1 MEHKRRRRASA
12 AKDDAERIANM
23 ARFEAERPFFAKA
36 GKAAEPFLELEPD
49 NPLYDMTGREAA
61 KLNLS
66 SDGTA
71 ELTASQEYLASILSA
86 YDEKS
91 KKQRGVPLLY
101 AGAVMLRF
109 AEDGLRINAPA
120 LLIPARIERQSG
132 QDPAIARL
140 RFDDAEPNGPLF
152 DRLSRRFGFEPEWP
166 HDLREGIGGV
176 RAAFLALGKAVRP
189 GWGVYDE
196 AALSLFDLSKWHVYA
211 DSAARADQIALHPL
225 AGVLSAKTPYF
236 APVSLPDE
244 KEEEEPLALPL
255 FADSAQRNA
264 VRAVAAGNNLLLS
277 GKKGSGKTTA
287 GANAALNALFFGKTV
302 LFTAQSGERRKAFIE
317 LVEACGAKGF
327 CLELGGDGMEGTKAG
342 ENSAPG
348 SFVTSARKLCRLRK
362 RCDALSGPA
371 TAVRSCGLRFY
382 ELAEACAAFEGAPDG
397 VVFSDEVAASIR
409 RDTFVHMRDLCGQL
423 VHSGRAA
430 GHPSG
435 NPLAEIRQKLYSK
448 QVGEEVPPLL
458 KDAGRQAR
466 EAAAAAGLLCA
477 QWNLPK
483 PVKRAEFEQLCAMAG
498 AAAQWEKLPHQWL
511 GAEDMTAFL
520 AKVKE
525 LVTRGK
531 RVSETR
537 ARLLCTFAEPALA
550 ADAEAL
556 AAQWTEAEKSL
567 VTRATAQGKLF
578 KEITAML
585 RHGVRVERKQVPGLL
600 AAISAYQKELL
611 GLQRLL
617 PELSGLLGTFWK
629 DVYTD
634 WIKVEGYC
642 RIAQS
647 VNDALTQALGSPEA
661 CAALYRRAA
670 ESGDLS
676 AAKQYDSAWR
686 RLEQTRDE
694 LFELLDV
701 EDGFDSGETSYA
713 LVLEAAF
720 TRWNAC
726 GDKLK
731 DWMNWRL
738 DREKAVDAGLAAVV
752 EAYEKGL
759 PHDDLIPAFERGLY
773 LALAK
778 HSFDADPTLA
788 DFSAEAAN
796 AMLDGLCSLDEKVRK
811 EAKEAVAA
819 ALFDRMPKPAPEAAP
834 YSEQGMFQKAMAE
847 RDPGLIR
854 MFERMP
860 ALMPKR
866 FPVVVAFVSEAAR
879 LPKSAQFGLVIADEA
894 DALDAKEA
902 EGLLS
907 RGKTCLAI
915 DRGAGEEGSL
925 AEKLR
930 SIGMLETALDFDYSR
945 AKEAD
950 GWSEAV
956 RLSVKHTESAVFA
969 AMAGALADAGWQC
982 RFSAGQPQML
992 VMNQNRPLSPL
1003 VGVVADGPELKEL
1016 SLSDRELNRAQPLRR
1031 KGRGIFRFW
1040 YAQWWKDRAGV
1051 IRSLIELAEKAQEEA
1066 DREAAKRKAASAA
1079 EKLKEEAPSAK
1090 IAFSGEAAV
1099 RFAEEGGAE
1108 EGQKTGI
1115 GDPFA
1120 KTAAL
1125 GAAKFRPRPYVQAE
1139 LSLESLFGQD
1149 IFDPGR
1155 ALLLKAKLA
1164 GAIEQEAPIAK
1175 TLLVKRVLSA
1185 CGIKRAGSRM
1195 AKAVGDLAE
1204 ELDFPKTK
1212 DKDTGETFFW
1222 SHAEPPESYFAYR
1235 TVPAGEHRRDAREIP
1250 RQEAANAVCAALFGC
1265 GAVPDIQLAR
1275 EAAYLMGFLRLGVA
1289 LEEAMLRGVSEAR
1302 ARGCV
1307 ATGDGAR
1314 CRLADQQ
1321 A

>member
-1 MEHKRRRRASA
+1 
-12 AKDDAERIANM
+12 M
-23 ARFEAERPFFAKA
+23 ARFEAERPFFAKT
-36 GKAAEPFLELEPD
+36 GKTAEPFLELEPD

-61 KLNLS
+61 SLDLGADGAAVLS
-66 SDGTA
+66 P
-71 ELTASQEYLASILSA
+71 SQEYLASILSVH
-86 YDEKS
+86 DEKS
-91 KKQRGVPLLY
+91 KKRRGVPLLY

-120 LLIPARIERQSG
+120 LLVPARIERQSG
-132 QDPAIARL
+132 QNPATAHI

-152 DRLSRRFGFEPEWP
+152 DLLKRRFGFEPEWP
-166 HDLREGIGGV
+166 HDLREGPGGIN
-176 RAAFLALGKAVRP
+176 AAFLALKKAARP

-196 AALSLFDLSKWHVYA
+196 VVLSLFDLSEWHVYS

-225 AGVLSAKTPYF
+225 AGSISAKRPLF
-236 APVSLPDE
+236 GPVSLPDE
-244 KEEEEPLALPL
+244 KEEEPLALPL

-264 VRAVAAGNNLLLS
+264 ARAVAAGNSLLLS

-287 GANAALNALFFGKTV
+287 GANAALNALFSGKTV
-302 LFTAQSGERRKAFIE
+302 LFAADSGGRRQAFAE
-317 LVEACGAKGF
+317 LAEAYGAKGF
-327 CLELGGDGMEGTKAG
+327 CLDLSGGRAQNEKGGGD
-342 ENSAPG
+342 SAPE
-348 SFVTSARKLCRLRK
+348 SFVASARKLGRLRK

-382 ELAEACAAFEGAPDG
+382 ELAEACAAFAGAPDT
-397 VVFSDEVAASIR
+397 VVFPGEVASRIR
-409 RDTFVHMRDLCGQL
+409 RDTFVHLRDICGQL
-423 VHSGRAA
+423 VRSGRAV
-430 GHPSG
+430 GHPAG

-448 QVGEEVPPLL
+448 RVGEEVPDLL
-458 KDAGRQAR
+458 RTAKAQAGQAGS
-466 EAAAAAGLLCA
+466 AAALLCA

-511 GAEDMTAFL
+511 EAEDMTAFL

-525 LVTRGK
+525 LVSRGK

-537 ARLLCTFAEPALA
+537 TRLLCTFAEPALA
-550 ADAEAL
+550 ADVEAI
-556 AAQWTEAEKSL
+556 AAQWAEAEKSL

-600 AAISAYQKELL
+600 AAISAYQKELF

-617 PELSGLLGTFWK
+617 PELSGLLGSFWK

-642 RIAQS
+642 RVAQS
-647 VNDALTQALGSPEA
+647 VNDALTQALGSQEA

-676 AAKQYDSAWR
+676 AAKQYDAAWR

-694 LFELLDV
+694 LFGLLDV

-713 LVLEAAF
+713 LALEGAF
-720 TRWNAC
+720 ERWNGG
-726 GDKLK
+726 GDKLR

-738 DREKAVDAGLAAVV
+738 DREKAVDAGLAGVV

-759 PHDDLIPAFERGLY
+759 SHDELIPAFERGLY
-773 LALAK
+773 FALAR
-778 HSFDADPTLA
+778 HSFDSDPELSN
-788 DFSAEAAN
+788 FSAEAVN

-811 EAKEAVAA
+811 EAKDAVAA
-819 ALFDRMPKPAPEAAP
+819 ALSERSPKFSPEAAP

-847 RDPGLIR
+847 RDPSLIR

-860 ALMPKR
+860 ALMPRR
-866 FPVVVAFVSEAAR
+866 FPVVVASVSEAAR
-879 LPKSAQFGLVIADEA
+879 LPKSAVFDLVIADGA
-894 DALDAKEA
+894 DSLDAKKA

-925 AEKLR
+925 AERLR
-930 SIGMLETALDFDYSR
+930 SVGLLEIALDFEYSR
-945 AKEAD
+945 AEESD
-950 GWSEAV
+950 GWLDAV
-956 RLSVKHTESAVFA
+956 RLSVRHTESAVFA
-969 AMAGALADAGWQC
+969 GLAGALADAGWQC

-992 VMNQNRPLSPL
+992 VMNKNRPVSPL
-1003 VGVVADGPELKEL
+1003 VGVVTDGPELKDL
-1016 SLSDRELNRAQPLRR
+1016 SLSDRELNRIQPLRR
-1031 KGRGIFRFW
+1031 KGHRIFRFW
-1040 YAQWWKDRAGV
+1040 YAQWWKDREGV
-1051 IRSLIELAEKAQEEA
+1051 VRSLTELAEAAQKEA
-1066 DREAAKRKAASAA
+1066 DREAAKRKAAGAA
-1079 EKLKEEAPSAK
+1079 EKLRKEEPPSAA
-1090 IAFSGEAAV
+1090 IAFSGAAAIHP
-1099 RFAEEGGAE
+1099 AEESGAE
-1108 EGQKTGI
+1108 EGQTG
-1115 GDPFA
+1115 GKA
-1120 KTAAL
+1120 KVQDSFTSTGAL
-1125 GAAKFRPRPYVQAE
+1125 EGIKFCPRPYVQAE
-1139 LSLESLFGQD
+1139 LPLEPLAGAD
-1149 IFDPGR
+1149 VFDPGC

-1164 GAIEQEAPIAK
+1164 GAIGQEAPISK

-1212 DKDTGETFFW
+1212 DRDTGETFFW
-1222 SHAEPPESYFAYR
+1222 SHAEPPESFFAYR
-1235 TVPAGEHRRDAREIP
+1235 AVPAGEYRRDALEIP

-1265 GAVPDIQLAR
+1265 GAVQDIQLAR
-1275 EAAYLMGFLRLGVA
+1275 EAAYLMGFSRLGVT
-1289 LEEAMLRGVSEAR
+1289 LEQAMLRGVSEAR
-1302 ARGCV
+1302 ARGRIV
-1307 ATGDGAR
+1307 TGDGAR
-1314 CRLADQQ
+1314 YRLAEQEPEQQ
-1321 A
+1321 KG